1 MKNKLFLS
9 FIFFI
14 LLSSFVTSY
23 NDTWYDYVI
32 SGSLVMPAGWSTVG
46 TIASTV
52 DQDEDTGQRI
62 FGGGVARYY
71 QWSNYTFSLDS
82 AMSYIDYINF
92 TMCLRTD
99 SLFPRT
105 INIYGRNNVSG
116 EETLLSTY
124 DNSANQNTC
133 TDISGCFTQPQ
144 DEIVITGNN
153 ISALNHA
160 VDLIRFELE
169 SKNCSDPTTTGSELG
184 LTELGVFLMGGN
196 PINNTLPTANIIH
209 NSTLLCANETGGSI
223 LNFVVNA
230 TDFENDTIYY
240 GTTDFNFVRVDTFYE
255 ETFIRDGTECDTDYN
270 FFSSSNYVS
279 NFTTIDNIWDWIAWQ
294 VNPFDYNN
302 HLIVTEY
309 DDDGNCDG
317 QLRTYDEVTNFL
329 IKPETVYQYDI
340 SVAYRIDLPYN
351 NTYTEHLL
359 IDSGSNIIANISYNQ
374 TSQGNLS
381 IYIDGT
387 ERFNAIHPNNE
398 EVFINYLIN
407 KTSSS
412 VNVQVIYQTVI
423 SSGLDYTFTEIINNW
438 YGIRFITED
447 LSGNNYWDLKR
458 ITTEGTNFVY
468 APTFVTTPP
477 TFHTF
482 NNAGTRYLDIY
493 VSDDIHVPASFN
505 VYTIEVLI
513 QDNEYCAE
521 IVDVTD
527 QEEDIDGDYQ
537 NKRGLTGVRLLLDQ
551 FIWFIQLPYRLAV
564 TFGVLDVVRGG
575 ALLFLIF
582 LWFRYYLR
590 HPEPDIE
597 HILILQFILS
607 TFLFFM
613 KLMFLPYFV
622 FIAFA
627 VSIVFGR
634 HVISRGE

>member
-1 MKNKLFLS
+1 M
-9 FIFFI
+9 
-14 LLSSFVTSY
+14 
-23 NDTWYDYVI
+23 
-32 SGSLVMPAGWSTVG
+32 
-46 TIASTV
+46 
-52 DQDEDTGQRI
+52 Q
-62 FGGGVARYY
+62 
-71 QWSNYTFSLDS
+71 
-82 AMSYIDYINF
+82 YI
-92 TMCLRTD
+92 
-99 SLFPRT
+99 
-105 INIYGRNNVSG
+105 G
-116 EETLLSTY
+116 
-124 DNSANQNTC
+124 
-133 TDISGCFTQPQ
+133 
-144 DEIVITGNN
+144 
-153 ISALNHA
+153 
-160 VDLIRFELE
+160 
-169 SKNCSDPTTTGSELG
+169 
-184 LTELGVFLMGGN
+184 
-196 PINNTLPTANIIH
+196 
-209 NSTLLCANETGGSI
+209 
-223 LNFVVNA
+223 
-230 TDFENDTIYY
+230 
-240 GTTDFNFVRVDTFYE
+240 
-255 ETFIRDGTECDTDYN
+255 
-270 FFSSSNYVS
+270 
-279 NFTTIDNIWDWIAWQ
+279 WIAWQ